1 MGVRSFSWPGVQT
14 LTYKKMERPSSLVE
28 KFRAALSACDAQYA
42 KPAATPTAAE
52 VPQQHLSD
60 VARLGAPSPPFLPP
74 LQTSIPPH
82 AQDDCGSLQKP
93 KGFFNLPTLLA
104 VAGAVALA
112 VLVFYFRPWVIKR
125 IKSMA
130 GITEQQPGAASISE
144 AGGEDDYRPPVRLG
158 PKGVMLQ
165 HRRREQEAAPRLTSS
180 STPFKKVRDKLKK
193 MKHARFSDDAE
204 TPASETQRIAR
215 AAPRVASPQEE
226 EVAYE
231 VDEEDPNYV
240 ELED

>member
-1 MGVRSFSWPGVQT
+1 
-14 LTYKKMERPSSLVE
+14 MERPSSLVE

-52 VPQQHLSD
+52 VPQHLSD
-60 VARLGAPSPPFLPP
+60 VARLGASPPFLPP
-74 LQTSIPPH
+74 PQTMIPPH
-82 AQDDCGSLQKP
+82 PQDDCGSLQKP

-130 GITEQQPGAASISE
+130 GITEQPGAASISE
-144 AGGEDDYRPPVRLG
+144 ARGEDDYRPPVRLG

-165 HRRREQEAAPRLTSS
+165 HRRQEQEAAPRLTSS

-193 MKHARFSDDAE
+193 MKHARFSDDVE
-204 TPASETQRIAR
+204 PPASETRRIAR
-215 AAPRVASPQEE
+215 AAPRVAPPQEE

-231 VDEEDPNYV
+231 VDEDPNYV